1 MGENETLAKQLIKSG
16 DKYQGLGRI
25 VGMHDIKAPAEEDKQ
40 RNGERRGC
48 GIAVLPEVA
57 QETVHRRRRRET
69 INANVVHRFA
79 PALPSGGRTDDRNTI
94 TRSRQRGGLPANAM
108 ILRARLVFDQH
119 SYPLVS
125 RCLHEDSRYSVA

>member
-1 MGENETLAKQLIKSG
+1 MVENETLAKQLIESA

-25 VGMHDIKAPAEEDKQ
+25 VGMDDIKALAEEDKQ
-40 RNGERRGC
+40 RKCEARGR

-57 QETVHRRRRRET
+57 QETVHRRWRPET

-79 PALPSGGRTDDRNTI
+79 PALPSGGRADDRNAI

-108 ILRARLVFDQH
+108 ILRVRLVFEQH
-119 SYPLVS
+119 
-125 RCLHEDSRYSVA
+125 